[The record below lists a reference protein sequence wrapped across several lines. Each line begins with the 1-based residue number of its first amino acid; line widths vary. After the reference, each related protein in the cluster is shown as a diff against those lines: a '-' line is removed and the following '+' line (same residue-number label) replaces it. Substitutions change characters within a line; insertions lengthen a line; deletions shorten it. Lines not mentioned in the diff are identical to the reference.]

1 LGWDK
6 KFVKKLEA
14 TIEILFEQAEIVSH
28 PLLHLVLLFDEA
40 PIDSSKF
47 LNEHNLKVGEF
58 RVGLVEAAV
67 QVIEALVVGVQ
78 FVSNLVKG
86 FGGFGIHDLSIPQ
99 SGASWSEHP
108 VNFGDQIFASTDGF
122 SFSMEPAIGIAGKVV
137 PLRPTC

>member
-86 FGGFGIHDLSIPQ
+86 FGGFGIHDLTRFSPLPT
-99 SGASWSEHP
+99 ASLFPWNRRSE
-108 VNFGDQIFASTDGF
+108 S
-122 SFSMEPAIGIAGKVV
+122 PAR
-137 PLRPTC
+137 LCR